1 MNINEITIKGFKTP
15 LKNTVNNYPQ
25 STNPHTPR
33 FFFNFLGIASRG
45 GGKTFITSK
54 LIKEYEQSKLIDK
67 KGAVHPLRTFI
78 ISPTINAN
86 KILENLESLDED
98 DMYEEYSDTNLQ
110 EIIDDIKKTK
120 EEIMEY
126 KLYKEAYD
134 LVKRTPD
141 KKMPNLIKNKPEVI
155 KILEDKGFIKPEEI
169 DIKYR
174 EIPVNLIVLDDCVGS
189 SAFSRKSQNM
199 LTYWL
204 IKNRHLFVSFFILT
218 QSIKAIPRTI
228 RMNCNVFMLGR
239 FASKKV
245 ILEDLYE
252 EISNVLTIEQFEQL
266 YDYATKDKPYDS
278 LIIDCSGDT
287 KKFYRNYETQL
298 IIDATEKENNNLIK

>member
-1 MNINEITIKGFKTP
+1 MNIQEIGLKGFKTP
-15 LKNTVNNYPQ
+15 LKNSTNNYPQ
-25 STNPHTPR
+25 STNPNAPK

-45 GGKTFITSK
+45 GGKTYITTK
-54 LIKEYEQSKLIDK
+54 LIKDFEVNKLIDK
-67 KGAVHPLRTFI
+67 KGDIHPLRTFI

-86 KILENLESLDED
+86 KVLENLESLSED

-110 EIIDDIKKTK
+110 GIIDDIKKTK
-120 EEIMEY
+120 EEVMEY
-126 KLYKEAYD
+126 KLYKEAYE
-134 LVKRTPD
+134 LVKRTPERKIPD
-141 KKMPNLIKNKPEVI
+141 LIKRRPDVI
-155 KILEDKGFIKPEEI
+155 RILEEKGYVKPEEL
-169 DIKYR
+169 DVKYR
-174 EIPVNLIVLDDCVGS
+174 EVPVNLIVLDDCVGS

-252 EISNVLTIEQFEQL
+252 EISNVLTIEQFEEI
-266 YDYATKDKPYDS
+266 YDYATKDNSYDS
-278 LIIDCSGDT
+278 LIIDCSGNE
-287 KKFYRNYETQL
+287 KKFYRNYETEL
-298 IIDATEKENNNLIK
+298 IIRGEVSENNISV